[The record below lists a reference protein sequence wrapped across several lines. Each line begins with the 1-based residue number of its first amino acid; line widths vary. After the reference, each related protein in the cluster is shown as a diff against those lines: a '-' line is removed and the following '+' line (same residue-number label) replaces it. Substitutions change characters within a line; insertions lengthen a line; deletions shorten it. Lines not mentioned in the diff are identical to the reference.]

1 MVKNKK
7 IKIIIQIILFILAL
21 FIFLGIYNMLLK
33 YTNSYTISNNKEE
46 IKEDI
51 SMVLNIT
58 KENYDSEVI
67 NSDLPVIIDFY
78 ADWCGPC
85 KMMSPVIDEIAEKY
99 NGKVKVGKVDV
110 DKESELASKFGV
122 MSIPT
127 IVIIKNGEVSKTF
140 VGVQSKE
147 NIVKE
152 I

>member
-1 MVKNKK
+1 MIKSKK
-7 IKIIIQIILFILAL
+7 IKIIIQIALFILAL
-21 FIFLGIYNMLLK
+21 FIFLVIYNTLLK
-33 YTNSYTISNNKEE
+33 YTNSYTSSNKDKVKEE
-46 IKEDI
+46 I
-51 SMVLNIT
+51 SMVLNIN
-58 KENYDSEVI
+58 KENYNYEVL

-85 KMMSPVIDEIAEKY
+85 KMMSPIIDEIAKDY
-99 NGKVKVGKVDV
+99 DGSVKVGKVDV
-110 DKESELASKFGV
+110 DKESELANEFGI

-147 NIVKE
+147 NILKE